1 MKRIFQNFR
10 RFAPLSALVLS
21 FGFSG
26 TATAE
31 QFRTNRGKVYHDC
44 RVISHDAYGIMISHR
59 HGAARLAFSDLSSA
73 VQKRYKYDPSA
84 AKQFVKRHTHVVPV
98 RSSQVAHRRAIATHF
113 KGFSPQ
119 LAATRAHLAFAGGLL
134 GAPFCGSLGVPGL
147 KSFDAWQT
155 YPNFAQHNPYH
166 SSHTYNVKKGHV
178 VLNNRRHSDR
188 FRGGHHYRYAYANH
202 HHHFPGYYNPNSYLQ
217 NQVRWGVH
225 IAPAMNGGHIAA
237 TNGGNHIA
245 PAMMSYSQFQASR
258 QRAISKIPIPRLPKG
273 GGRPPVAV
281 PLPAGGGGGGK

>member
-166 SSHTYNVKKGHV
+166 SSHTYKVKKGHV

-225 IAPAMNGGHIAA
+225 IAPAMNGKMWKHPATRANVETLQDRGVEFIGPEEGMLACGYEGIGRLWPVEGIEERILAMLEAA
-237 TNGGNHIA
+237 
-245 PAMMSYSQFQASR
+245 S
-258 QRAISKIPIPRLPKG
+258 
-273 GGRPPVAV
+273 
-281 PLPAGGGGGGK
+281 